1 MKHPFRKTIC
11 LLPFLLFL
19 LPIVAE
25 GMIVHGDLYINDTQK
40 GGAEKSVYA
49 SGARYRITVTL
60 DVENIMSIR
69 A

>member
-1 MKHPFRKTIC
+1 
-11 LLPFLLFL
+11 
-19 LPIVAE
+19 
-25 GMIVHGDLYINDTQK
+25 MIVHGDLYINDTQK
-40 GGAEKSVYA
+40 GGAERSVYA